1 MFDDH
6 KTINIWLQIAQEIDE
21 VILANTHVVLKEGQN
36 NFILGRCK
44 TSLIISLVVR
54 ILYIILSFTQNKED
68 M

>member
-36 NFILGRCK
+36 NFIWGRCK

-54 ILYIILSFTQNKED
+54 IVYIILSFTQNKED